1 VAVGSKKAKRKKPNP
16 KSDKA
21 QSSRFLEAAKKL
33 EADESGESFAKAI
46 DVLVPKRQGEKG

>member
-1 VAVGSKKAKRKKPNP
+1 MAVASKKTKRRKPNP

-46 DVLVPKRQGEKG
+46 DVLVPKHKDEKE